1 MSPLERLKS
10 GLEGVAY
17 EERENVDG
25 VVTLDA
31 ELAAIP
37 ELMKGLRERCGFL
50 LNTCITAVDYYPG
63 EPRFEMCWMFQS
75 MEHSDRV
82 RVHAKVMG
90 KGPKVPTITH
100 LWPGAAYC
108 ERECFDMFGIVFEGH
123 EGLKRILMPEAY
135 DHFPLR
141 KDFPQQ
147 GIEPQ
152 KLYDEWDRKRRE
164 VPAGEAGGQE
174 S

>member
-1 MSPLERLKS
+1 MSTLERLKK

-17 EERENVDG
+17 EERANVDG
-25 VVTLDA
+25 IVTLDA
-31 ELAAIP
+31 ELTAIP

-50 LNTCITAVDYYPG
+50 LNTCVTAVDYYPG

-75 MEHSDRV
+75 MEHGDRV

-90 KGPKVPTITH
+90 SDLQVPTITH
-100 LWPGAAYC
+100 LWPGAAYS
-108 ERECFDMFGIVFEGH
+108 ERECFDMFGIHFEGH
-123 EGLKRILMPEAY
+123 PDLRRLLMPDGY
-135 DHFPLR
+135 GHHPLR

-164 VPAGEAGGQE
+164 AAPTEAGGQE